1 MELSNNNING
11 GITLTFGD
19 CAENHVGMQKIG
31 VKELNGFS
39 LLNIKEIVEK
49 FPNKEIKKYSL
60 HHSINDSNNKAYV
73 YIIKNVFPDHIELY
87 NELKNLNW
95 DTKAYMYGR
104 VVNKHAR
111 YNLCFADFNQEPDYE
126 NGKGRIIKINDVPG
140 LKKINDTISVL
151 PNCNNLKVEGNYY
164 YDIDKCGI
172 GFHGD
177 SERKKVIGVR
187 LGASYPIVY
196 QWYHKKEPI
205 SEIINIPIDSGDIYI
220 MSEKAVGTDWK
231 SSSIKTLRHA
241 AGSSKFIN

>member
-1 MELSNNNING
+1 MIKG

-31 VKELNGFS
+31 VKKLNGFS
-39 LLNIKEIVEK
+39 LSNIKEIVET
-49 FPNKEIKKYSL
+49 FPDKEVKKYSL
-60 HHSINDSNNKAYV
+60 HKVINDDNNKAYV
-73 YIIKNVFPDHIELY
+73 YVIKNVFPDHLALY
-87 NELKNLNW
+87 DELKILDW
-95 DTKAYMYGR
+95 DKKAYMYGR

-111 YNLCFADFNQEPDYE
+111 YNLCFSNFNQEPDYI
-126 NGKGRIIKINDVPG
+126 NSKGRIIKINDV
-140 LKKINDTISVL
+140 ISLL
-151 PNCNNLKVEGNYY
+151 PHCDNLEVEGNYY
-164 YDIDKCGI
+164 YDINNCGI

-187 LGASYPIVY
+187 LGDSYPIVY

-205 SEIINIPIDSGDIYI
+205 SDIINIPIDSGDIYI

-241 AGSSKFIN
+241 AGSDKFIKN